1 MGKGRAEEV
10 WKEIEEVVKGRLV
23 SVDELEGGKTDWSRV
38 DKVSW
43 ALLLELQSQLTCQI
57 YKLSEMNALKLPPA
71 ELLALKK
78 AAIITAVA
86 IKSVT

>member
-43 ALLLELQSQLTCQI
+43 SLR
-57 YKLSEMNALKLPPA
+57 
-71 ELLALKK
+71 
-78 AAIITAVA
+78 
-86 IKSVT
+86 